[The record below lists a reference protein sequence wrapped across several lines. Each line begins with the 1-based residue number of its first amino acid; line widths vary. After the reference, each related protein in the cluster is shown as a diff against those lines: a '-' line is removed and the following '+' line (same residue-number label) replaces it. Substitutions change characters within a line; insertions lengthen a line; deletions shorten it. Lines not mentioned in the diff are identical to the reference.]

1 MLWRITL
8 AEISRIAARPRS
20 YIGFI
25 AITVIVALIHIAML
39 VDGESYLQFI
49 TNPMQAG
56 FTLSG
61 KILNGN
67 LVCFIILQTLIL
79 QIPLLV
85 ALITGDL
92 ISGEAAMGTLRLL
105 LTRPV
110 SRSTILMSKF
120 LAGAFYTLILLLWL
134 GVIALLLGRFLFG
147 SGDLIVLKSDAVV
160 VLQGADTTWRFL
172 AALGVAFLSLLV
184 VASFSIVLSVFAENS
199 IGPIITTMAVI
210 ILFTIIGTMEIPL
223 FDKIKPF
230 LFTTHMVVWRS
241 FFDNPLDVE
250 LIRNSLITLA
260 AHVVLFMSVALYA
273 FRKKDI
279 LS

>member
-241 FFDNPLDVE
+241 FFDNPLDIE

>member
-1 MLWRITL
+1 MLWRLTRT
-8 AEISRIAARPRS
+8 EIARIAARPRS

-25 AITVIVALIHIAML
+25 AITVIVALIHVAML
-39 VDGESYLQFI
+39 VDGEGYLQFI

-56 FTLSG
+56 FALEG
-61 KILNGN
+61 NILNGN

-85 ALITGDL
+85 ALVTGDL

-110 SRSTILMSKF
+110 SRDTILLSKF
-120 LAGAFYTLILLLWL
+120 LAGAAYTLVLLVWL
-134 GVIALLLGRFLFG
+134 GIIALILGRFLFG
-147 SGDLIVLKSDAVV
+147 SGDLIVLKSDSVV
-160 VLQGADTTWRFL
+160 VLQGTDTLWRFL

-184 VASFSIVLSVFAENS
+184 VASFSIVLSVYAENS

-241 FFDNPLDVE
+241 FFDNPLDVP
-250 LIRNSLITLA
+250 LIRNSILVLTGHIF
-260 AHVVLFMSVALYA
+260 LFMSIALVA
-273 FRKKDI
+273 FRRKDI